1 MPNHLSRFYF
11 LVGIFLPGMALA
23 QGVVSFNNISGVDPA
38 ARPLLMRHDGKPLP
52 RASGRI
58 QIVTQDGDLIVNPSN
73 GMTSFGLAID
83 GLFGLG
89 HLSIPNTE
97 PGGSTQL
104 TLQVWDASSGYTFE
118 VASEKISVVL
128 SLSRLG
134 GRDLPVPNLLEV
146 SNPKSYPRLPPG
158 VSGLTV
164 DSLQYPGQDY
174 LKLSARVRPH
184 ARYRLEVS
192 SDFILWSGQQDV
204 LTGSMTM
211 PPNPEPEWGLV
222 DLLSV
227 LPAHSVTYFRLVGI
241 GVE

>member
-1 MPNHLSRFYF
+1 MPNKLSCLYVA
-11 LVGIFLPGMALA
+11 VGILLPGMALA
-23 QGVVSFNNISGVDPA
+23 KGEISFNNIKGVDPA
-38 ARPLLMRHDGKPLP
+38 ARPLLRRHDGESLS
-52 RASGRI
+52 RESGRI
-58 QIVTQDGDLIVNPSN
+58 QVVTQDGDLIVNPSD
-73 GMTSFGLAID
+73 GMPSFGLAAR
-83 GLFGLG
+83 GLFALG
-89 HLSIPNTE
+89 ARSIPNTQ

-104 TLQVWDASSGYTFE
+104 TLQVWDASSGETYE
-118 VASEKISVVL
+118 AASEKTSVVL
-128 SLSRLG
+128 SLAALG
-134 GRDLPVPNLLEV
+134 GGELPVPNLLEV